1 MIQTSTLLTN
11 NTTLNQLIIEL
22 GSECENIITLIDQL
36 QSPHLSS
43 KQKAEVF
50 AELLVATTHLNSHC
64 GEDFQTLIAE
74 EMETLPDDD
83 ED

>member
-1 MIQTSTLLTN
+1 MIQTPTLLTN
-11 NTTLNQLIIEL
+11 NATLNQLITEL

-43 KQKAEVF
+43 EQKAEVF
-50 AELLVATTHLNSHC
+50 AELLAATTHLNSHC
-64 GEDFQTLIAE
+64 GEDFQTMIAD